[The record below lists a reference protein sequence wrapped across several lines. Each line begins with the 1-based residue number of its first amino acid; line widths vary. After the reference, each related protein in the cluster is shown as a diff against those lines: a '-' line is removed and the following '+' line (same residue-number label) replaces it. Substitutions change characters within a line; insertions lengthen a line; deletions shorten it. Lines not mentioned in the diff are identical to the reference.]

1 MKTELEKLIEKWESE
16 KGSYI
21 PNAPIY
27 QAFIDEAKEALKREK
42 QRQSEQLVCYKKCGK
57 TEPYNDICLN
67 CGSSINDDT
76 PMAVRCENC
85 GWEGYDDE
93 LVKNDEFSNESYMC
107 CPTCS
112 SERIE

>member
-42 QRQSEQLVCYKKCGK
+42 QGQSLPIDNVSGCLPDESELAEAVDTAIYKSDCSTKTWIKEFKEQLK
-57 TEPYNDICLN
+57 L
-67 CGSSINDDT
+67 S
-76 PMAVRCENC
+76 
-85 GWEGYDDE
+85 GYE
-93 LVKNDEFSNESYMC
+93 I
-107 CPTCS
+107 
-112 SERIE
+112 IETNNR